1 MLLLLALPGCAGEL
15 AAFAALAFGMTM
27 GALLLGRDRQRRALE
42 QAETLRYAI
51 GTGQHR
57 MIEEQLR
64 KELALAEAGE
74 AVSPERQWLSRL
86 HLGGLLLAEW
96 RLDEARQVYGD
107 SNEFVSP
114 LLRGLSAFGRH
125 ELSVLTQTPD
135 EERLRTIHSD
145 RDICLQHVPRH
156 HHEAMS
162 MTWGALEGLCL
173 VRMGRAREAIP
184 LLERGLKSLDLEYS
198 PARVVYLFHLG
209 QAYEH
214 VGERQLA
221 ATRYE
226 EAMTAFPGTRLA
238 SEARAR
244 QMALGPGQTDGLFR
258 KMLPEPPVA
267 ATGSDPA
274 SDARDDRAKHNGPP
288 PEDDEQA

>member
-1 MLLLLALPGCAGEL
+1 
-15 AAFAALAFGMTM
+15 
-27 GALLLGRDRQRRALE
+27 
-42 QAETLRYAI
+42 
-51 GTGQHR
+51 

-96 RLDEARQVYGD
+96 RLEEAQEVYGNTD
-107 SNEFVSP
+107 ESVSP
-114 LLRGLSAFGRH
+114 LLQGLSAFGRH
-125 ELSVLTQTPD
+125 ELAVLTQTPD
-135 EERLRTIHSD
+135 EERLRAIQSD
-145 RDICLQHVPRH
+145 RDRCLQHVPRH
-156 HHEAMS
+156 HHEPMS

-209 QAYEH
+209 QAYEA

-221 ATRYE
+221 GTRYE
-226 EAMTAFPGTRLA
+226 EAMAAFPGTRLA

-244 QMALGPGQTDGLFR
+244 KMALGPGPTEGLFR
-258 KMLPEPPVA
+258 KMLPEPPLA
-267 ATGSDPA
+267 ATGSTEAGADH
-274 SDARDDRAKHNGPP
+274 ARA
-288 PEDDEQA
+288 DEPTDETDEGDTKP

>member
-1 MLLLLALPGCAGEL
+1 
-15 AAFAALAFGMTM
+15 
-27 GALLLGRDRQRRALE
+27 
-42 QAETLRYAI
+42 
-51 GTGQHR
+51 

-96 RLDEARQVYGD
+96 RLEEAREVYGD
-107 SNEFVSP
+107 ADDSMSP
-114 LLRGLSAFGRH
+114 LLQGLSAFGRH
-125 ELSVLTQTPD
+125 ELAILTETPD
-135 EERLRTIHSD
+135 EERLRAIQTD
-145 RDICLQHVPRH
+145 RERCLKHVPRH

-162 MTWGALEGLCL
+162 MTWDALEGLCL
-173 VRMGRAREAIP
+173 VRMGRAREAVP
-184 LLERGLKSLDLEYS
+184 LLERGLESLDLEYS

-214 VGERQLA
+214 TGERQLA
-221 ATRYE
+221 GARYE
-226 EAMTAFPGTRLA
+226 EAMAAFPGTRLA

-244 QMALGPGQTDGLFR
+244 QMALGPGPTDGLFR

-267 ATGSDPA
+267 APGS
-274 SDARDDRAKHNGPP
+274 SDSSANRAEPSTSATAD
-288 PEDDEQA
+288 DDEKP